1 MERQEIIFYG
11 INKIAVKLTL
21 TVAYCEWAYECLGQ
35 SPLVVYYYHNK
46 HREGHGASAHRRS
59 ALEVKNTW

>member
-1 MERQEIIFYG
+1 MENEETIFYG
-11 INKIAVKLTL
+11 INIIAVQLRV

-46 HREGHGASAHRRS
+46 QTSAWAMAH
-59 ALEVKNTW
+59 LHVGVQP